1 MSQLVGYNLY
11 WKTLVA
17 KSTFSATVASSSVRM
32 QGLPFGI
39 DPKLCVLFLL
49 IMSGETGSTTTLDAQ
64 IQVSHDNVLWFD
76 LGAAE
81 TQLTAADTDGIHY
94 IPDIGGAHYYRI
106 NNVFGGAT
114 SFDDFE
120 QYAIVATQ
128 GYRVS
133 A

>member
-1 MSQLVGYNLY
+1 MPQLVGYNLY
-11 WKTLVA
+11 WVTLFTKGA
-17 KSTFSATVASSSVRM
+17 FTATANSSSVRM

-39 DPKLCVLFLL
+39 NPVQCVLFLM

-64 IQVSHDNVLWFD
+64 VQVSHDDSTWFD

-81 TQLTAADTDGIHY
+81 TQLTAPDTNGIHY
-94 IPDIGGAHYYRI
+94 VPDVGGSEYYRI
-106 NNVFGGAT
+106 RNVFGGAT

-128 GYRVS
+128 GYRKS
-133 A
+133 Q